1 MKYIRYITAF
11 IVNFL
16 IIFIISN
23 GFNIHNVETDDYLLT
38 LFYAVVIFLEVLI
51 LNYVDTLTIIKKSK
65 SNTKYV
71 YKIFISIS
79 IILLILILFKEKS
92 LTQWIYNEKYKL
104 WWLYIYPVSY
114 LIYYIIKLLDRIT
127 IKAK

>member
-1 MKYIRYITAF
+1 MKYIRYITGF

-38 LFYAVVIFLEVLI
+38 LFYAVVIFLEILI

-71 YKIFISIS
+71 YKIFISIF

-114 LIYYIIKLLDRIT
+114 LIYYTIKLLDRIT

>member
-11 IVNFL
+11 IFHFL

-23 GFNIHNVETDDYLLT
+23 GFNIHNIETDDYLLT
-38 LFYAVVIFLEVLI
+38 LFYAVVILLEILI
-51 LNYVDTLTIIKKSK
+51 LNNVDTLTIIKKSK

-71 YKIFISIS
+71 YKIFISIF

-104 WWLYIYPVSY
+104 WWLLIYPVSY
-114 LIYYIIKLLDRIT
+114 LIYYTIKLLDRIT
-127 IKAK
+127 VRAK